1 MKTKVGDKVTWKAWG
16 GETLSA
22 TVMESEENIKNNEAG
37 FGADNGHWA
46 YDSQLL
52 TINGKA
58 V

>member
-1 MKTKVGDKVTWKAWG
+1 MKTKIGDKVTWRAWG
-16 GETLSA
+16 GETLLA
-22 TVMESEENIKNNEAG
+22 TVIESEENIKNDEAG
-37 FGADNGHWA
+37 FVADNKHWA